1 MIVFCDEYIPCYI
14 SNIIKYK
21 LYLDRTETSNKNPN
35 TFNKKI
41 TMKFS
46 KIISTALI
54 VLVTT
59 AGAFA
64 QTADEIVAKHIDA
77 MGGAEK
83 WKALKGLEMK
93 NKFSVQGMDIESKTV
108 ILAGKSLRTDVSVM
122 GQEII
127 TAVDGETGWSVR
139 PTMMGG
145 TGEPEDMPI
154 AMIKESRKQVE
165 LGGSLIGYKEK
176 GATVELVGTEKVD
189 GADAYKLKLTE
200 KNGDVT
206 NLFVST
212 STFYTLKTS
221 GKRKVQGQE
230 IDAEVSFSNFKQ
242 IEGLT
247 FPYTMETASPM
258 GGSMTIETESIK
270 LNPTID
276 ESIFKK
282 PAKK

>member
-1 MIVFCDEYIPCYI
+1 M
-14 SNIIKYK
+14 
-21 LYLDRTETSNKNPN
+21 
-35 TFNKKI
+35 KI
-41 TMKFS
+41 S
-46 KIISTALI
+46 KIIGSALLI
-54 VLVTT
+54 VATST
-59 AGAFA
+59 FTFA
-64 QTADEIVAKHIDA
+64 QTVDEIVAKHVTA

-93 NKFSVQGMDIESKTV
+93 SKFSVQGMEIESKTV

-127 TAVDGETGWSVR
+127 NAIDGETGWSVR

-154 AMIKESRKQVE
+154 AMVKESRKQVD
-165 LGGSLIGYKEK
+165 LGGSLLNYKEK
-176 GATVELVGTEKVD
+176 GATLELIGKEVLD
-189 GADAYKLKLTE
+189 GADAYNLKLTE

-206 NLFVST
+206 NIYLSAIT
-212 STFYTLKTS
+212 YYTLKS
-221 GKRKVQGQE
+221 AGKRQVQGQE
-230 IDAEVSFSNFKQ
+230 VNAEVTYSNFKQ

-247 FPYTMETASPM
+247 FPFTMETPSPM
-258 GGSMTIETESIK
+258 GGTMTIETESVK